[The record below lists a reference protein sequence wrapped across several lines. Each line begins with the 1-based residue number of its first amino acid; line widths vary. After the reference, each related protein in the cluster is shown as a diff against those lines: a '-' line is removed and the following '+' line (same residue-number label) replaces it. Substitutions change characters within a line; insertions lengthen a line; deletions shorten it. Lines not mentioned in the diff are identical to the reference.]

1 MGKSKSKKG
10 QLKRY
15 STPADRY
22 LIITDPWGGT
32 PWQANFFNN
41 VTAWFEIML
50 KPQYPG
56 VRPSAIYHQSTSRNV
71 VVELP
76 DYIDVTP
83 LLGAHYWKE
92 FLVPPHCF
100 NVADRASYI
109 YEFDYRNHAIPPT
122 QGGWTPG
129 FAAYTKIRDGF
140 DVRDPYPPSRPAPN
154 SSLPI
159 AKQLP
164 LEKILVPGQVPFP
177 DLPSLPPLPPF
188 PDLLDMPGVAPFP
201 GGDGE
206 DRGEGPSSSSRGGY
220 RSRSPEGKHGSGRS
234 IAVGE
239 YNERE
244 RGSPSWRERSQ
255 TLASISSPLSSQAP
269 PSTTNRDPRR
279 RIQSGQDESVT
290 LDLPHQPP
298 GHLSETAEAF
308 LATIASASTPNI
320 TGSSSSMP
328 PPLLPLSPPNT
339 SKLKMAKKMDPYEEE
354 EQAMTFL
361 RQSSTVETTTST
373 LPSYSSLTNEPSI
386 KTETESKIE
395 VKHEPRDHT
404 HEDGDGY
411 TPSTDLLD
419 AFSSIQSEIED
430 VKPSIKEER
439 VDPMNEDE
447 DYRPSEEL
455 EEAFSSLQDPEI
467 SANHEDG
474 YTPSEDLLLALA
486 SLPQDMID
494 FGRRDGHVSD
504 VVRVKDEPRDD
515 DDFRIPSWP
524 VRLKREPSS
533 PEEASGALYAK
544 RVKLE
549 Q

>member
-56 VRPSAIYHQSTSRNV
+56 SRNV

-122 QGGWTPG
+122 QGIFFLSHTSLYHTDEAGVTQVGGHQASQPTPRFEMAST
-129 FAAYTKIRDGF
+129 FATHIHH
-140 DVRDPYPPSRPAPN
+140 
-154 SSLPI
+154 
-159 AKQLP
+159 
-164 LEKILVPGQVPFP
+164 PGQHQTLHSLLRNNFLWKKYSFLDKYHSLTYRHFLLCHHSQICWTCQGWHLSREETGKIVEKARVRVPEVVI
-177 DLPSLPPLPPF
+177 
-188 PDLLDMPGVAPFP
+188 GV
-201 GGDGE
+201 GVLKESMGL
-206 DRGEGPSSSSRGGY
+206 
-220 RSRSPEGKHGSGRS
+220 
-234 IAVGE
+234 
-239 YNERE
+239 
-244 RGSPSWRERSQ
+244 